1 MKTIYIFTITLLLP
15 FGLLTAFTGEQN
27 YVSQT
32 TESELIINMTSDAIE
47 DAHSTYMGLR
57 FAEMGLEEGLDVT
70 IFLNVHGVRLLQ
82 SDGATLTFDEN
93 NLRDIL
99 DDFTDNGGTV
109 IVCPMCLQVH
119 GMELSSIPSNFEA
132 GEAESMMNRIK
143 NGPAVF
149 TY

>member
-1 MKTIYIFTITLLLP
+1 MKTFYSLFVILLLT
-15 FGLLTAFTGEQN
+15 GLFTACASEHQD
-27 YVSQT
+27 T
-32 TESELIINMTSDAIE
+32 TQSTDSELLINMTSDAFE

-57 FAEMGLEEGLDVT
+57 FAEMGLDQGLEVT
-70 IFLNVHGVRLLQ
+70 IFLNVHGVRLLE
-82 SDGATLTFDEN
+82 SEGATLTFDDN
-93 NLRDIL
+93 NLRAML

-109 IVCPMCLQVH
+109 IVCPMCLQIH

-143 NGPAVF
+143 TGATVF

>member
-1 MKTIYIFTITLLLP
+1 M
-15 FGLLTAFTGEQN
+15 
-27 YVSQT
+27 
-32 TESELIINMTSDAIE
+32 INLTSDAFE

-70 IFLNVHGVRLLQ
+70 IFLNVDGVRLLQ
-82 SDGATLTFDEN
+82 SDGATLTFDDD
-93 NLRDIL
+93 NLRTIL
-99 DDFTDNGGTV
+99 DDITNNGGTV
-109 IVCPMCLQVH
+109 IVCPMCLQMH
-119 GMELSSIPSNFEA
+119 GMELSSIPSNFET

>member
-1 MKTIYIFTITLLLP
+1 MKTSYSSIITLLFL
-15 FGLLTAFTGEQN
+15 FGLLTAFTGEHK
-27 YVSQT
+27 YASQIT
-32 TESELIINMTSDAIE
+32 DSELIINMTSDAFE

-57 FAEMGLEEGLDVT
+57 FAEMGLDQGLEVT

-82 SDGATLTFDEN
+82 TEGATLSFDDN
-93 NLRDIL
+93 NLRAML

-132 GEAESMMNRIK
+132 GEAEPMMNRIK
-143 NGPAVF
+143 NGAAVF